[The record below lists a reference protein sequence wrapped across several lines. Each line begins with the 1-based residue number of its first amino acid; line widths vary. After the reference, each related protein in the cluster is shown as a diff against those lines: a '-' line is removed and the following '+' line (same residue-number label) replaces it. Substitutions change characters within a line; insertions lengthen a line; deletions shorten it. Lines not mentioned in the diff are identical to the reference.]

1 MASSHR
7 ERALGRAGWGPLANT
22 LIVAGGTLLSR
33 VLGLARDVIIAG
45 RFGTGVEI
53 EAYRAAF
60 ALIDMVYIVVAGGAL
75 GSAFIPVFAG
85 MLAQEREGD
94 AWRLASG
101 TINLA
106 LAALVLACG
115 LMALLAEP
123 LVALTVGQG
132 FDAAQRGLTV
142 DVLRLLLIQP
152 VLLGL
157 GGLAKATLESFDRF
171 ALPAIGSNLYN
182 LGIIAGALLLAPW
195 GVYGLVA
202 GVLGGAALFLLVQ
215 LPGLRT
221 VGMRYTPTLGLDLP
235 GLRQIGRLLGPR
247 LFGQSAWQLGLI
259 AIASVASTL
268 GQGAV
273 AANANALQLMMLP
286 HGLIAL
292 SLGTVIFPQLARLY
306 GAGDLAGL
314 RATALGAVRSVLF
327 LALPAAAL
335 LAALREPVLRAIY
348 QRGAFNALSTALTA
362 EALLFYA
369 LGLAAFAAAEII
381 VRTFY
386 AMQDT
391 RTPVLVGIG
400 TVLVNIA
407 LAVTLPRLLGLG
419 GLGLSFSI
427 ANTLEAGILL
437 WLLGRRLGG
446 LPASFWGGL
455 GRMLLAALILGAALA
470 ALLALSAGPLPFL
483 ASGDTYRWPDQF
495 IPLLAWLAA
504 ASALGAAVY
513 TAAAA
518 LLRLDELPA
527 LTSRLGALVGRL
539 KRNS

>member
-7 ERALGRAGWGPLANT
+7 GRALGRAGWGPLANT

-45 RFGTGVEI
+45 RFGTGAEI

-85 MLAQEREGD
+85 MLAQERESD

-106 LAALVLACG
+106 LAALVAACG

-171 ALPAIGSNLYN
+171 TLPAIGSNLYN

-215 LPGLRT
+215 LPGLRAA
-221 VGMRYTPTLGLDLP
+221 GMSYTPTLRLDLP
-235 GLRQIGRLLGPR
+235 GLGQIGRLLGPR

-314 RATALGAVRSVLF
+314 RGTALGAVRSVLF

-348 QRGAFNALSTALTA
+348 QRGAFDALSTALTA

-381 VRTFY
+381 VRSFY

-391 RTPVLVGIG
+391 RTPVLVGVC
-400 TVLVNIA
+400 TVLVNIV
-407 LAVTLPRLLGLG
+407 LAATLPRLLGLG

-455 GRMLLAALILGAALA
+455 GRMVLAALAMGGALA
-470 ALLALSAGPLPFL
+470 GLLALSAGPLPFL
-483 ASGDTYRWPDQF
+483 GPGDTYRWPDQF
-495 IPLLAWLAA
+495 APLLAWLAA
-504 ASALGAAVY
+504 ASAGGGATYLGVSLLLGLEEPRATLGRVVAAV
-513 TAAAA
+513 
-518 LLRLDELPA
+518 RK
-527 LTSRLGALVGRL
+527 
-539 KRNS
+539 KRAE